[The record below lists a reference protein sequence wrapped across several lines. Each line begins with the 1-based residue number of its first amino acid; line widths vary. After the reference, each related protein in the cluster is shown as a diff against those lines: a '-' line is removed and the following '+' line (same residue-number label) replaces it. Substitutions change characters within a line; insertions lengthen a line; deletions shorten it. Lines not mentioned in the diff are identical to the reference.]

1 MFRSLASSLITF
13 FAVILF
19 AFTILFLWSGSEGI
33 QFARNDLNG
42 DRSTQAVIAEFQAK
56 QKAVAAA
63 TDYDRFDPDME
74 TDVDEGDSNS
84 GDGEPVVVW
93 ISIPGFR
100 GDYVEKAE
108 TPFLDELISDGAET
122 NKMRPSFPCM
132 TFPAHA
138 TMATGMLP
146 SQHGIVADRIRLPD
160 GEVIKEPM
168 NRELLIAEPIWET
181 ATRQGIKTLV
191 HDWPLSQN
199 QAGEN
204 AAAHFLP
211 SFNPDSTDEERLNQA
226 LETWRS
232 ASGGSAPAG
241 DAPASDDVEMA
252 EGDGEAMAPEGE
264 PAAADP
270 ATAEPAEAGGDKVR
284 LVMLR
289 LTDILKA
296 GLVNGP
302 REDATYEAIA
312 KTDAALK
319 AFFDK
324 VQAEWATLA
333 PPNANLVIF
342 ISTDHGL
349 AELDK
354 NVNVSQLLGDE
365 MMQNADIVAHDAIA
379 NLFFKDLPENE
390 GEKKIFLDK
399 FDGELSK
406 RIYFR
411 TIKKE
416 ELPEEWSYNHERTG
430 DRVLVLKTGYSFVD
444 ETSDEPVFDPA
455 DGAGFFGG
463 YGYPVDESIRMS
475 GQVILSG
482 IPNAPAYG
490 DLGEI
495 GQLSFHATVCKLL
508 GIQPAEG
515 AVTDT
520 LELN

>member
-19 AFTILFLWSGSEGI
+19 AFTIIFLWSGSEGI
-33 QFARNDLNG
+33 EFGRNNFPG
-42 DRSTQAVIAEFQAK
+42 DKSTISVIAAFEAE
-56 QKAVAAA
+56 QKKLAAA
-63 TDYDRFDPDME
+63 AIDYDPLDAEMGPDD
-74 TDVDEGDSNS
+74 TDTPRA
-84 GDGEPVVVW
+84 DGKPVVLW

-100 GDYVEKAE
+100 GDYIENAE
-108 TPFLDELISDGAET
+108 TPFLDELTNNGGET
-122 NKMRPSFPCM
+122 NRMRPNFPCM

-138 TMATGMLP
+138 TMATGVLP
-146 SQHGIVADRIRLPD
+146 SKHGIIADRIRLPD
-160 GEVIKEPM
+160 GEVVKEPED
-168 NRELLIAEPIWET
+168 RALLSAEPIWET
-181 ATRQGIKTLV
+181 ATRQGIKTIV

-204 AAAHFLP
+204 AAAHFLT
-211 SFNPDSTDEERLNQA
+211 DYDADATDEARLNLA
-226 LETWRS
+226 LETWRK
-232 ASGGSAPAG
+232 ASGSTGPPAADSAEMAEEGDTPEGEERMSEEAPAG
-241 DAPASDDVEMA
+241 ED
-252 EGDGEAMAPEGE
+252 
-264 PAAADP
+264 
-270 ATAEPAEAGGDKVR
+270 AGGSDDKVR

-296 GLVNGP
+296 GMVNGP

-312 KTDAALK
+312 KTDGALK
-319 AFFDK
+319 SFFDK
-324 VQAEWATLA
+324 VKAEWKTLA
-333 PPNANLVIF
+333 PPNANLVVLIT
-342 ISTDHGL
+342 TDHGL

-354 NVNVSQLLGDE
+354 NVNIAALLGDE
-365 MMQNADIVAHDAIA
+365 MMKNADIVAHDAIA

-390 GEKKIFLDK
+390 GEKNIFLEK

-416 ELPEEWSYNHERTG
+416 ELPGDWSYDHERTG

-444 ETSDEPVFDPA
+444 QTSEEPVFDPA

-482 IPNAPAYG
+482 IPNAPTYG

-495 GQLSFHATVCKLL
+495 NQLSFHATVCKLL
-508 GIQPAEG
+508 NIKPAEG
-515 AVTDT
+515 AATDT
-520 LELN
+520 LSLN